1 MAIDLVKDSSV
12 ARPVDQRWR
21 SERAPCPNEGIPKS
35 GVHALA
41 VCTLPS
47 QLENFMS
54 LALQQHCQQSALR
67 KCLD

>member
-1 MAIDLVKDSSV
+1 MGRCLVNDSSV
-12 ARPVDQRWR
+12 VPPVDRLWR
-21 SERAPCPNEGIPKS
+21 REREPCPSEGIPKS
-35 GVHALA
+35 GVYALA